1 MVWSLMAKTICSIA
15 SEAVP
20 LENSSFTVAL
30 WARPEQLDRPGVV
43 FSSHDA
49 ETNAQLWL
57 SFAATNQFLCGFT
70 ADSVLQ
76 SEILTDTDWHHWAC
90 TYELHTTLTGD
101 DTVDAKLYR
110 DGEVVDEHTFDRAF
124 GYYGSGDW
132 WIGGGYGDSGTP
144 SHFGGTLDELVVAPA
159 ALNEREINLL
169 MEGRYHTNER
179 QFLAAPGDTLT
190 YQATLENN
198 LMGRTLTGLL
208 ALDAPADWESTN
220 RLAPIQ
226 LGPAEK
232 EVLAGTLAVADT
244 TGSGTY
250 SLTLIAGAA
259 ASAPIALPTSA
270 VAAETE
276 PAVHYTFDDK
286 SLRFA
291 PASQATQKAGSLNF
305 AAGIGSGN
313 ALSLDG
319 RSVFEVNNNAFDL
332 SNTPFT
338 YALWVKPDAGANG
351 TRAILGQP
359 PSGRDWEYNA
369 GGIYLEIQDGT
380 DLLFGWGDEWTTDP
394 IANVFTPNAW
404 THILITY
411 DQKKLTVYVNGVERE
426 QFTPG
431 GKPPLSRPLLSIGDE
446 NYCGEFALGQ
456 VHTIEED
463 DGPGS
468 AEYGY
473 VFVDEN
479 GTETFL
485 LYDDD
490 ADSDEWEPGSETY
503 FNDKYQTFCLTGAR
517 VYAYEDDGGDEHKF
531 DSDDDGMYPDVRFDF
546 TTPEQEG
553 LKSPEISGD
562 GRIEFYYDIS
572 NPVLPFKGSI
582 DDLRLY
588 RRALNEGE
596 AQQLYESASVP
607 YHYAL
612 DEPPGAD
619 LADTLA
625 SDFNFA
631 NEGAIADPRAQGIC
645 DISCPTSGVPG
656 RVNRAV
662 LFHKDAGEGIRI
674 HQLTLPQAAPGFS
687 LWVKPETLGVF
698 FGLNTEANGSVAS
711 LFYDAENHFCLAQA
725 AQSVCSTT
733 AYPVGQWVHTMLT
746 FANQELILHLNNSER
761 VMLSTVGAAWPGAG
775 VYSIHLG
782 GTNFGGMLDDLR
794 IPYDGSDV
802 TAMYQSAP
810 IVSLHFDETTSAT
823 IAFDN
828 GGGVNAPC
836 AGSTC
841 PATQRRGKVD
851 RAVAFD
857 GIDDGLIMPASDA
870 LNLDHFTLATW
881 VNPAASANADALYPL
896 IAKNAG
902 DERNYA
908 LYLTEELTV
917 VATRNCAAAGELLQV
932 TSKEPIPLN
941 EYTHIAAT
949 YDGSIWHSTSM
960 AC

>member
-1 MVWSLMAKTICSIA
+1 
-15 SEAVP
+15 
-20 LENSSFTVAL
+20 
-30 WARPEQLDRPGVV
+30 
-43 FSSHDA
+43 
-49 ETNAQLWL
+49 
-57 SFAATNQFLCGFT
+57 
-70 ADSVLQ
+70 
-76 SEILTDTDWHHWAC
+76 
-90 TYELHTTLTGD
+90 
-101 DTVDAKLYR
+101 
-110 DGEVVDEHTFDRAF
+110 
-124 GYYGSGDW
+124 
-132 WIGGGYGDSGTP
+132 
-144 SHFGGTLDELVVAPA
+144 
-159 ALNEREINLL
+159 
-169 MEGRYHTNER
+169 
-179 QFLAAPGDTLT
+179 
-190 YQATLENN
+190 
-198 LMGRTLTGLL
+198 
-208 ALDAPADWESTN
+208 
-220 RLAPIQ
+220 
-226 LGPAEK
+226 
-232 EVLAGTLAVADT
+232 
-244 TGSGTY
+244 
-250 SLTLIAGAA
+250 
-259 ASAPIALPTSA
+259 
-270 VAAETE
+270 
-276 PAVHYTFDDK
+276 
-286 SLRFA
+286 
-291 PASQATQKAGSLNF
+291 
-305 AAGIGSGN
+305 
-313 ALSLDG
+313 
-319 RSVFEVNNNAFDL
+319 
-332 SNTPFT
+332 
-338 YALWVKPDAGANG
+338 
-351 TRAILGQP
+351 
-359 PSGRDWEYNA
+359 
-369 GGIYLEIQDGT
+369 
-380 DLLFGWGDEWTTDP
+380 
-394 IANVFTPNAW
+394 
-404 THILITY
+404 
-411 DQKKLTVYVNGVERE
+411 
-426 QFTPG
+426 
-431 GKPPLSRPLLSIGDE
+431 
-446 NYCGEFALGQ
+446 
-456 VHTIEED
+456 
-463 DGPGS
+463 
-468 AEYGY
+468 
-473 VFVDEN
+473 
-479 GTETFL
+479 
-485 LYDDD
+485 
-490 ADSDEWEPGSETY
+490 
-503 FNDKYQTFCLTGAR
+503 
-517 VYAYEDDGGDEHKF
+517 
-531 DSDDDGMYPDVRFDF
+531 PDVRFDF

-761 VMLSTVGAAWPGAG
+761 VMLSTVGVAWPGAG

-949 YDGSIWHSTSM
+949 YDGSYLALYINGVLNNWLAQPSSSSCYNDSPLTIGAPNSGDSTFYRPFNGLLDELLIYSD
-960 AC
+960 ALWDYQIQELYAAQANWIVERQSLAVTVDADPPSSSLAETLPAAINYYAIQDVQLGVYTSDAGSEVSLLELGVNFNGGTPSWYAAQPC

>member
-1 MVWSLMAKTICSIA
+1 
-15 SEAVP
+15 
-20 LENSSFTVAL
+20 
-30 WARPEQLDRPGVV
+30 
-43 FSSHDA
+43 
-49 ETNAQLWL
+49 
-57 SFAATNQFLCGFT
+57 
-70 ADSVLQ
+70 
-76 SEILTDTDWHHWAC
+76 
-90 TYELHTTLTGD
+90 
-101 DTVDAKLYR
+101 
-110 DGEVVDEHTFDRAF
+110 
-124 GYYGSGDW
+124 
-132 WIGGGYGDSGTP
+132 
-144 SHFGGTLDELVVAPA
+144 
-159 ALNEREINLL
+159 
-169 MEGRYHTNER
+169 
-179 QFLAAPGDTLT
+179 
-190 YQATLENN
+190 
-198 LMGRTLTGLL
+198 MGRTLTGLL

-546 TTPEQEG
+546 TTPEQAAVSNRLRFRG
-553 LKSPEISGD
+553 MDALNSTMISAI
-562 GRIEFYYDIS
+562 RCFRLRAASMIY
-572 NPVLPFKGSI
+572 VLTG
-582 DDLRLY
+582 
-588 RRALNEGE
+588 ALNEGE
-596 AQQLYESASVP
+596 AQQLWYESASVP
-607 YHYAL
+607 LSLRA
-612 DEPPGAD
+612 GRTARRAD
-619 LADTLA
+619 LADTL
-625 SDFNFA
+625 S
-631 NEGAIADPRAQGIC
+631 
-645 DISCPTSGVPG
+645 
-656 RVNRAV
+656 
-662 LFHKDAGEGIRI
+662 IR
-674 HQLTLPQAAPGFS
+674 
-687 LWVKPETLGVF
+687 
-698 FGLNTEANGSVAS
+698 
-711 LFYDAENHFCLAQA
+711 
-725 AQSVCSTT
+725 
-733 AYPVGQWVHTMLT
+733 
-746 FANQELILHLNNSER
+746 
-761 VMLSTVGAAWPGAG
+761 
-775 VYSIHLG
+775 
-782 GTNFGGMLDDLR
+782 
-794 IPYDGSDV
+794 
-802 TAMYQSAP
+802 
-810 IVSLHFDETTSAT
+810 
-823 IAFDN
+823 
-828 GGGVNAPC
+828 
-836 AGSTC
+836 STC
-841 PATQRRGKVD
+841 QRRRHRG
-851 RAVAFD
+851 
-857 GIDDGLIMPASDA
+857 S
-870 LNLDHFTLATW
+870 
-881 VNPAASANADALYPL
+881 SS
-896 IAKNAG
+896 
-902 DERNYA
+902 
-908 LYLTEELTV
+908 
-917 VATRNCAAAGELLQV
+917 TRHL
-932 TSKEPIPLN
+932 
-941 EYTHIAAT
+941 
-949 YDGSIWHSTSM
+949 
-960 AC
+960 